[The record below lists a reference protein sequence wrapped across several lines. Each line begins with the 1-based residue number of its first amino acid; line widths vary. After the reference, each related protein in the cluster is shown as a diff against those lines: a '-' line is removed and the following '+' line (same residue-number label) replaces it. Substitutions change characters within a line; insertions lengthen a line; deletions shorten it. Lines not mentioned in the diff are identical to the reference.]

1 MLAGE
6 LITRNFNI
14 YIKYCFRESEIMEK
28 NDFLL
33 DLLHELAYRSDEGYP
48 ILSKQSHIYLISEI
62 LDEWGY
68 ADIKDELIKN
78 LMEAGEEKHYSSP
91 ALNKVVKY
99 KDRDGNDKEGL
110 VGSLLRLAKDQPG
123 REAAERALP
132 AEGTPEREKIN
143 NELGGEG
150 QPNRNIE
157 KEKEDKADVEAGAA
171 GEAPAAA
178 EPPQPAVFVGQGGDS
193 YRAGL
198 SPNDPAYQ
206 PTKDTAEK
214 EMASPKREIAGK
226 DKTLTKIN
234 SIESEE
240 FNRSI
245 QPNDE
250 EFTEKN
256 KKIANPTPPQ
266 PYKLPASLIE
276 NPKFP
281 KKYLTALERMMNTK
295 PTGDGTKWTHYSD
308 LPGGAGQISAQAG
321 ELMTMMGTSMNADE
335 FNEFTDSLLA
345 HETELIKNNPKLK
358 TEGSRIITKS
368 WIQSSRNNRQAILNR
383 ITKEYP
389 NSQIVA
395 TAWDTKDDV
404 ESLGLSDYGKNKGFS
419 TDMYV
424 KIKTANGDE
433 ILDEISLKKSTEV
446 NFLNSGAGK
455 FMEWD
460 SELPDNI
467 NQNVYK
473 ENQRARLSETGT
485 NLKSEIQTILASG
498 SDESVKLKNVFDEK
512 GTTFD
517 DALNDL
523 IKGRGSRAKSKVVL
537 LCIKTLADGGNDLAK
552 QFMMETD
559 KLHKEFQSNA
569 IKAIT
574 ENPKMKEGMLSEIRS
589 EFPLKAVS
597 DGEESMAIG
606 ANSLDKD
613 VMKAIFGTSDYDKI
627 KEKLSAEPGP
637 PPFLGYQAE
646 VGDTM
651 IPLAEIKI
659 REDGVGYGGQIKFEM
674 VLDKRFAKVLK
685 SANDEVY
692 KS

>member
-6 LITRNFNI
+6 PITQNFNI
-14 YIKYCFRESEIMEK
+14 YIKYCFRELYIMEK
-28 NDFLL
+28 NEFILE
-33 DLLHELAYRSDEGYP
+33 LLHELSYRSDEGYP

-68 ADIKDELIKN
+68 GDIKNELIQN
-78 LMEAGEEKHYSSP
+78 LTEAGEEKKYSSP

-157 KEKEDKADVEAGAA
+157 KEKSDKADVEAG
-171 GEAPAAA
+171 GD
-178 EPPQPAVFVGQGGDS
+178 QPAEEPQQAGVFSGKVGDE
-193 YRAGL
+193 YRASL
-198 SPNDPAYQ
+198 SKDDPAYQ
-206 PTKDTAEK
+206 PSDDNVEK

-226 DKTLTKIN
+226 DKTLAKIN

-240 FNRSI
+240 FNRDI
-245 QPNDE
+245 EPTDE
-250 EFTEKN
+250 EFSEKN
-256 KKIANPTPPQ
+256 KKIANPIPPQ
-266 PYKLPASLIE
+266 PYKLPTSLTE

-368 WIQSSRNNRQAILNR
+368 WIQSARNNRQAILNR

-395 TAWDTKDDV
+395 TAWDTKNDV

-424 KIKTANGDE
+424 KIKTENGDE
-433 ILDEISLKKSTEV
+433 ILDEVSLKKSTEV

-455 FMEWD
+455 FSEWD
-460 SELPDNI
+460 SDLPDNI

-473 ENQRARLSETGT
+473 ENQRARLSEMGT
-485 NLKSEIQTILASG
+485 QLKSEIEKLLASG
-498 SDESVKLKNVFDEK
+498 SDESVKLKTIFDTK
-512 GTTFD
+512 KTSFD
-517 DALNDL
+517 TALSDT
-523 IKGRGSRAKSKVVL
+523 IKGKGSRGKSKAIL
-537 LCIKTLADGGNDLAK
+537 ESIKALADSGNDVAK
-552 QFMMETD
+552 QYIMEND
-559 KLHKEFQSNA
+559 KIHREFQSAA

-574 ENPKMKEGMLSEIRS
+574 ENPKMKEGMLNEIRS

-606 ANSLDKD
+606 PNSLDKA
-613 VMKAIFGTSDYDKI
+613 VMKNIFGTSDYDKI
-627 KEKLSAEPGP
+627 KEKLSAETGP

-646 VGDTM
+646 VGGEV
-651 IPLAEIKI
+651 IPLAEIKV

-674 VLDKRFAKVLK
+674 MLDKRFAKRLK

-692 KS
+692 NS

>member
-68 ADIKDELIKN
+68 THIKNELIQN
-78 LMEAGEEKHYSSP
+78 LTEASEEKHYSSP
-91 ALNKVVKY
+91 ALNKTVKY
-99 KDRDGNDKEGL
+99 KDRDGKDKEGL

-132 AEGTPEREKIN
+132 ADGTPEREKIN

-157 KEKEDKADVEAGAA
+157 KEKEDKADVEAGKA
-171 GEAPAAA
+171 GEAPAEA
-178 EPPQPAVFVGQGGDS
+178 EPPQPAVFAGQGGDS

-240 FNRSI
+240 FNKSI
-245 QPNDE
+245 QPSDE
-250 EFTEKN
+250 EFDIKN
-256 KKIANPTPPQ
+256 KKIANPIPPQ

-308 LPGGAGQISAQAG
+308 LPGGQGQISAQAG
-321 ELMTMMGTSMNADE
+321 DE
-335 FNEFTDSLLA
+335 FNEFTDSLST
-345 HETELIKNNPKLK
+345 HEAELIKNNPKLK

-368 WIQSSRNNRQAILNR
+368 WIQSARNNRQAILNR

-389 NSQIVA
+389 NSKIVA

-419 TDMYV
+419 TDMYI
-424 KIKTANGDE
+424 KIKTENGDE
-433 ILDEISLKKSTEV
+433 ILDEVSLKKSTEV

-460 SELPDNI
+460 SDLPDNI

-485 NLKSEIQTILASG
+485 NLKSEIEKLLASG
-498 SDESVKLKNVFDEK
+498 SDESVKLKTIFDEK
-512 GTTFD
+512 GTTFA

-523 IKGRGSRAKSKVVL
+523 IKGKGSRAKSKVIL
-537 LCIKTLADGGNDLAK
+537 ASIKTLADGGNDIAK
-552 QFMMETD
+552 QYIMEND
-559 KLHKEFQSNA
+559 KIHKEFQSNA

-574 ENPKMKEGMLSEIRS
+574 ENPKMKEGMLNEIRS

-606 ANSLDKD
+606 SNSLDKAI
-613 VMKAIFGTSDYDKI
+613 MKNIFGTSDYDMI
-627 KEKLSAEPGP
+627 KEKLSAETGP

-646 VGDTM
+646 VGGKI
-651 IPLAEIKI
+651 IPLAEIKV

-674 VLDKRFAKVLK
+674 TLDKRFAKVLK
-685 SANDEVY
+685 TANDEVY